1 MAGVKTLAD
10 GRIKVAVLTA
20 APANAASPTTTELN
34 AGIDAAARI
43 LSSDFV
49 WGAVDSDKVNEKS
62 LVDINN
68 VNALGPSNFSTAM
81 TIFRYF
87 NSGTGVA
94 DPTDDALFTAVKV
107 KGTNLWIYVRR
118 TGKLAT
124 AAWASADE
132 ISLGGNVITDLTQE
146 TDAGGYLKKRVPM
159 EPQTMYPNIAVA

>member
-10 GRIKVAVLTA
+10 GRIKVAVLTT
-20 APANAASPTTTELN
+20 APANAAAPTTAELN
-34 AGIDAAARI
+34 AGIDASAKI
-43 LSSDFV
+43 LASDFQ

-68 VNALGPSNFSTAM
+68 VNALGASNFQTAM

-124 AAWASADE
+124 AAWATGDE
-132 ISLGGNVITDLTQE
+132 INLGGNVITDLTQE
-146 TDAGGYLKKRVPM
+146 TDAGGYLKKRVPL
-159 EPQTMYPNIAVA
+159 EPQTMYPNITVA